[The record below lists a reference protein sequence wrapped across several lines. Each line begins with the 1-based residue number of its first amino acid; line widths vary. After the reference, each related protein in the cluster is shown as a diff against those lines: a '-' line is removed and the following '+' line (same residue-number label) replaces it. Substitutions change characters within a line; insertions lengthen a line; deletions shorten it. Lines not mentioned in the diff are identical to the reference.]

1 MGDPGRLIAFEG
13 VEGAGKS
20 TQLELLRQALEG
32 RRGGPGDR
40 RSGPPVDRVAHP

>member
-13 VEGAGKS
+13 VEGSGKS

-32 RRGGPGDR
+32 RGARAAR
-40 RSGPPVDRVAHP
+40 RSW